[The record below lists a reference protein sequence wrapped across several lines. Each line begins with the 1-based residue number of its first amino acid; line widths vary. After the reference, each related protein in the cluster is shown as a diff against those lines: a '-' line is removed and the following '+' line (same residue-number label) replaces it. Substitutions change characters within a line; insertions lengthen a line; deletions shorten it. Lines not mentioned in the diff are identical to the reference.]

1 MLGIH
6 ILEYNPPFRGV
17 DRANVTSLKL
27 HFKKLLLEM
36 VLKILCWV
44 IKGKSVTNMMFFN
57 TDFN

>member
-27 HFKKLLLEM
+27 HFKKLLSEM
-36 VLKILCWV
+36 VLKKIVLGNKREISYEHDV
-44 IKGKSVTNMMFFN
+44 F
-57 TDFN
+57 

>member
-27 HFKKLLLEM
+27 HFEKLILEM
-36 VLKILCWV
+36 VLKKLLGNKREISYEHDV
-44 IKGKSVTNMMFFN
+44 F
-57 TDFN
+57 